1 MGSFS
6 DRVSYTRLDDSYNVD
21 TVLQDLD
28 DLRRL
33 GGYTYT
39 DLALE
44 TWGSEVF
51 TDRGGARAGGWGMC
65 ECRPDHFIAT
75 FIGLPVTVTQSCICM
90 HSINS
95 VLVQKM
101 FTACIQPCCT
111 YLTAVC
117 CFYDVCTH
125 VGVVKIGIIFTDGKA
140 TRSFEHH
147 LPTLDNLGVRRF
159 AVPINSRWDRQGMQR
174 LASIPPGLH
183 VLTGRG
189 IHTIDYLVDTLLS
202 GRFCRGMYMCVYVR
216 TYALVVCKLPT

>member
-1 MGSFS
+1 MTEIQNNYGVWEMGNLLSSVYLFQLTS
-6 DRVSYTRLDDSYNVD
+6 TYNYV
-21 TVLQDLD
+21 
-28 DLRRL
+28 
-33 GGYTYT
+33 
-39 DLALE
+39 
-44 TWGSEVF
+44 
-51 TDRGGARAGGWGMC
+51 GMYNC
-65 ECRPDHFIAT
+65 T
-75 FIGLPVTVTQSCICM
+75 CICM
-90 HSINS
+90 YSINS

-117 CFYDVCTH
+117 CFYDVCTR

-159 AVPINSRWDRQGMQR
+159 AIPINSRWNRQGLQR

-202 GRFCRGMYMCVYVR
+202 GRFCRGMYMCVYVG